1 MTESNSYRKNGVP
14 EDKPVNGPI
23 DPEEVNNN
31 MNVENYEDEE
41 SQENLIIKNINNKN
55 AINLGRKL
63 SCDDENTSII
73 CIKGRFLAINAATMS
88 CRCGH
93 SKYGISPAQHI
104 GNGCCDLIV
113 VAQCTRKDY
122 LKYLIRTGFSEKSAV
137 SDSCIIRLINFN

>member
-23 DPEEVNNN
+23 DPEVNNN

-41 SQENLIIKNINNKN
+41 SEENLIIKNINNKN

>member
-1 MTESNSYRKNGVP
+1 MGKTVDGSGEQD
-14 EDKPVNGPI
+14 EI
-23 DPEEVNNN
+23 NNN
-31 MNVENYEDEE
+31 MNVENYEEGE
-41 SQENLIIKNINNKN
+41 SQENLVIKNINNKN
-55 AINLGRKL
+55 AVNLGRKL
-63 SCDDENTSII
+63 SSDDENTSII
-73 CIKGRFLAINAATMS
+73 CIKGRFLAINAATVS

-137 SDSCIIRLINFN
+137 SVFEF

>member
-1 MTESNSYRKNGVP
+1 
-14 EDKPVNGPI
+14 
-23 DPEEVNNN
+23 

-41 SQENLIIKNINNKN
+41 GEEENLVIKNINNKN

-137 SDSCIIRLINFN
+137 SD